1 MARFRFRLEQVLDY
15 RRQLE
20 EQALQA
26 FAEATLA
33 RDETVRRIELMQEDH
48 AVQTE
53 RLGNAALLRSE
64 EIWLIQGYVKTLLM
78 DIKIANIL
86 LADQEEALV
95 AAREN
100 LIERAKERE
109 LLDKLKEKQAARHA
123 HEERMAEQ
131 REYDETATLRFKN
144 VAV

>member
-1 MARFRFRLEQVLDY
+1 MARFRFRLEQVLVY

-20 EQALQA
+20 EQAMQA
-26 FAEATLA
+26 LAEVTAA
-33 RDETVRRIELMQEDH
+33 RDETARRIATMEADH
-48 AVQTE
+48 VAQLN
-53 RLGNAALLRSE
+53 RLGNPAALRSE
-64 EIWLIQGYVKTLLM
+64 EIWLIQGYIKTLLV
-78 DIKIANIL
+78 DIKIASLL
-86 LADQEEALV
+86 LADQEEALA
-95 AAREN
+95 AARDN
-100 LIERAKERE
+100 LIQKAKERE